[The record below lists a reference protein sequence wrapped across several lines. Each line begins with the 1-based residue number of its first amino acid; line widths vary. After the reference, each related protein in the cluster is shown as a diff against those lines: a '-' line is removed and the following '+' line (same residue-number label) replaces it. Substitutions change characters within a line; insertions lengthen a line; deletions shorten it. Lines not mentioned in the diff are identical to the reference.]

1 MSDIQIG
8 EMQSNTDRLNN
19 FSDGVV
25 AVIITLMVLE
35 LKAPSVSSFAA
46 LVPLWPEA
54 VSYAVSYLFIA
65 IIWINHHHL
74 MRFVSDA
81 TPRLIWVNF
90 AHLFLVALVP
100 FATQWVAKTNLGGI
114 AVSAYAGLFVCIDA
128 AFLAFEREVMA
139 QADCSA
145 VPDSA
150 KKLARRRSLTTL
162 GIFAAA
168 SLSGYFVP
176 ILGMGLVLVAL
187 SFFLRPE
194 VPGMKLARARRPMM
208 VDTAE
213 MSARQAPAM
222 PNQVR

>member
-1 MSDIQIG
+1 MSDPQIG

-35 LKAPSVSSFAA
+35 LRAPSVSSFAA

-65 IIWINHHHL
+65 IIWVNHHHL
-74 MRFVSDA
+74 MRFVSDS
-81 TPRLIWVNF
+81 TPRLIWINF
-90 AHLFLVALVP
+90 IHLFLVALVP
-100 FATQWVAKTNLGGI
+100 FATQWVAKTDLGAT
-114 AVSAYAGLFVCIDA
+114 AVSVYAGLFVCIGA

-139 QADCSA
+139 LADCTA
-145 VPDSA
+145 IPDSA
-150 KKLARRRSLTTL
+150 KKLARRRSLTAL

-176 ILGMGLVLVAL
+176 ILGMSLVVVGL

-194 VPGMKLARARRPMM
+194 IPGMKLARAGRRC
-208 VDTAE
+208 
-213 MSARQAPAM
+213 
-222 PNQVR
+222 

>member
-8 EMQSNTDRLNN
+8 EMQSNTERLNN

-65 IIWINHHHL
+65 IIWVNHHHL

-114 AVSAYAGLFVCIDA
+114 AVSAYAGL
-128 AFLAFEREVMA
+128 
-139 QADCSA
+139 
-145 VPDSA
+145 
-150 KKLARRRSLTTL
+150 
-162 GIFAAA
+162 
-168 SLSGYFVP
+168 
-176 ILGMGLVLVAL
+176 
-187 SFFLRPE
+187 
-194 VPGMKLARARRPMM
+194 GMKLARARRPMM

-213 MSARQAPAM
+213 MSAGQAPAM

>member
-65 IIWINHHHL
+65 IIWVNHHHL

-100 FATQWVAKTNLGGI
+100 
-114 AVSAYAGLFVCIDA
+114 S
-128 AFLAFEREVMA
+128 
-139 QADCSA
+139 
-145 VPDSA
+145 P
-150 KKLARRRSLTTL
+150 RS
-162 GIFAAA
+162 G
-168 SLSGYFVP
+168 SQRQ
-176 ILGMGLVLVAL
+176 ILGPQRSRHTQDSSSASTLPSSHSSERLWL
-187 SFFLRPE
+187 KRT
-194 VPGMKLARARRPMM
+194 VPPFRITRRNSRAGDP
-208 VDTAE
+208 
-213 MSARQAPAM
+213 
-222 PNQVR
+222 